1 MIVRT
6 ATLIVSLAL
15 FIGAFLLQL
24 LVPAVSAYVFYG
36 LLAWLIASLFIFR
49 LPVMGRPI
57 GSPRPVAAGSAPSR
71 AAPLS
76 DGLGGSLGFCP
87 YCAASVAPGTAVC
100 PECHRGIA
108 QF

>member
-6 ATLIVSLAL
+6 ATLIFSLILFVSA
-15 FIGAFLLQL
+15 FILQI
-24 LVPAVSAYVFYG
+24 LVPAVSVYVFYG

-49 LPVMGRPI
+49 LPVMSRSI
-57 GSPRPVAAGSAPSR
+57 GSPRPVAAGGGVSRTPLPS
-71 AAPLS
+71 
-76 DGLGGSLGFCP
+76 GGVGTSLGFCP
-87 YCAASVAPGTAVC
+87 FCAASVPPGTAVC